1 MAADYRGGIAPDDVA
16 ITAGCNQAFCAV
28 LSAVAGPGDN
38 VLLPVPWYFN
48 HQMWLDSQQI
58 AIRPLPLSLDSGWP
72 DPAAAKALVD
82 KDTRAIVLVT
92 PNNPTGAVYSA
103 RHIRQFYELA
113 QAHGV
118 ALVLDETYKDFRP
131 VPSEP
136 AHGLFGDP
144 DWRETLVQLYSFSKA
159 FAITGYRVGSVIGG
173 PELIAAVEKIVDCM
187 AICAPRIA
195 QEAALF
201 GLRHLTGWKR
211 DKAGQME
218 ARLKAL
224 TDAFATP
231 GARIPAG
238 QRRRLFRLCP
248 APFRRGR
255 GRKRRPA
262 ARQRAPYAG
271 AAGQHVRTG
280 PGALSAACLRQCRC
294 RADAGNGRAVPG
306 KSGGRRRR

>member
-1 MAADYRGGIAPDDVA
+1 MSWQCPSASTAPSLPCAAPIAEAQAWIPTGSSQRRFINLCQAVPSYPPADSMMEAIAAAAMQPDTGFYTPVRGLELRQALAEDMAADYRGGIAPDDVA

-92 PNNPTGAVYSA
+92 PNNPTGGSTAPGISVSSMS
-103 RHIRQFYELA
+103 L

-173 PELIAAVEKIVDCM
+173 SELIAAVEKIVDCM

-195 QEAALF
+195 
-201 GLRHLTGWKR
+201 
-211 DKAGQME
+211 
-218 ARLKAL
+218 
-224 TDAFATP
+224 
-231 GARIPAG
+231 
-238 QRRRLFRLCP
+238 
-248 APFRRGR
+248 
-255 GRKRRPA
+255 
-262 ARQRAPYAG
+262 
-271 AAGQHVRTG
+271 
-280 PGALSAACLRQCRC
+280 
-294 RADAGNGRAVPG
+294 
-306 KSGGRRRR
+306 RRRRSSGCAISPGGSATRQGRWKRGSRR